1 MGCES
6 WTVEC
11 LWKIWCHDVKRVN
24 WHAPTKFGPNI
35 ACGFQGALQWPT
47 HRQLS
52 KRLPNAITPWE
63 KQPRISWKRPA
74 ATFWCNVTSD
84 WSCEGFDGNEGK
96 HVHHANSAKK
106 EKKKSRQT
114 AAKQFFYIQTHRKIW
129 WHEITLF
136 DDTLPSC
143 FLLCSWWVVI
153 IFCVSGFDKC
163 MFSQRR
169 SERLIVSF
177 RQI

>member
-106 EKKKSRQT
+106 EKKNQGKLLLNSFSIYKHIGKFDGMKSLSL
-114 AAKQFFYIQTHRKIW
+114 
-129 WHEITLF
+129 ITL
-136 DDTLPSC
+136 C
-143 FLLCSWWVVI
+143 RR
-153 IFCVSGFDKC
+153 VS
-163 MFSQRR
+163 
-169 SERLIVSF
+169 SF
-177 RQI
+177 AADESS